1 MHLLLSVLIHFKLYL
16 LMAAKGLM
24 CSGHSILLQYCRNI
38 ALCIKICSPQFSRTC
53 IWVCF
58 GRTCI
63 DSGCMAKCMYQY
75 GELKIFLHIC
85 YLKHKIGFC
94 RCVVNGLSPLAN
106 MALVRYCFYTCNSG
120 WLLSWRINQHCWLF
134 VVSTIL
140 EIIVNNIILLL
151 SSSIYY
157 QTLENL

>member
-1 MHLLLSVLIHFKLYL
+1 MFRPLHIIAILQKYCLMYQNLLTPIFKNMY
-16 LMAAKGLM
+16 MDVF
-24 CSGHSILLQYCRNI
+24 C
-38 ALCIKICSPQFSRTC
+38 RTC
-53 IWVCF
+53 V
-58 GRTCI
+58 
-63 DSGCMAKCMYQY
+63 DSGCMANCMYQY

-106 MALVRYCFYTCNSG
+106 MALVQYCFYTCNSG
-120 WLLSWRINQHCWLF
+120 WLLSWRNNQHCWLF

>member
-1 MHLLLSVLIHFKLYL
+1 
-16 LMAAKGLM
+16 MAAKGLM

-53 IWVCF
+53 IWMCF

-94 RCVVNGLSPLAN
+94 RCVVNGLSLK
-106 MALVRYCFYTCNSG
+106 FQ
-120 WLLSWRINQHCWLF
+120 LLFL
-134 VVSTIL
+134 
-140 EIIVNNIILLL
+140 
-151 SSSIYY
+151 
-157 QTLENL
+157 NLC